1 MLVFWGS
8 RKQLYTISGQWS
20 SFPVIHT
27 DGFGATAAWAGHSIC
42 SSARFENSTRALGML
57 ETANKTCQVFQ
68 WDWERGKKLH
78 PLPHVR
84 GFIAFPWSFLFSV
97 PVFHPA
103 HRFFA
108 FVNPI
113 YSLQVRWEEDYRKAY
128 LPSILFGRWAKFGPK
143 TAIWY
148 PWNPTELPV
157 WGEFLA

>member
-8 RKQLYTISGQWS
+8 RKQLYTISGPWS

-57 ETANKTCQVFQ
+57 ETANKHARFPSGIGNAVKSCILCRMFEVS
-68 WDWERGKKLH
+68 LH
-78 PLPHVR
+78 FHD
-84 GFIAFPWSFLFSV
+84 FFFSV